1 MNIGQKNISIS
12 LVALLVTFAQF
23 ATVAQ
28 NDRAIFGLN
37 RNVTK
42 VIYEQVPQSG
52 MNYESYELFGDSDLE
67 FSNTGKLIKIGGQEV
82 KTESF
87 EGEVYYSIVYYD
99 NGIPTVERGFH
110 KDAQGRITTTFIE
123 SGCGDGFDTIVYDN
137 KGRIVQKISKAYVES
152 GYNELG
158 KWEEGKYI
166 VISDV
171 KYFYDENNN
180 LIKVVVCSPTDKKTH
195 TITYQ
200 YKLFDR
206 AGNWL
211 IRVAN
216 CASMQI
222 KNYIEK
228 RKIEY

>member
-1 MNIGQKNISIS
+1 MNIRQKNFSIA
-12 LVALLVTFAQF
+12 LVALLVTFANF

-28 NDRAIFGLN
+28 NDRATIGLK
-37 RNVTK
+37 RNVSK
-42 VIYEQVPQSG
+42 VIYEQLPQAATG
-52 MNYESYELFGDSDLE
+52 YESYELFGVSDLE
-67 FSNTGKLIKIGGQEV
+67 FSNTGKLVKINGQDIKMETPDDGIYYL
-82 KTESF
+82 TE
-87 EGEVYYSIVYYD
+87 YD
-99 NGIPTVERGFH
+99 DSEIPTEEWGFH
-110 KDAQGRITTTFIE
+110 RDAQGRITATYLL
-123 SGCGDGFDTIVYDN
+123 SGCGDGLDTIMYDD
-137 KGRIVQKISKAYVES
+137 KGRIIQIISQVYVES

-158 KWEEGKYI
+158 KWEEGKFI
-166 VISDV
+166 VTKDV

-180 LIKVVVCSPTDKKTH
+180 LIKNVVYSPTDKKTH

-216 CASMQI
+216 CPSMQI